1 MGIEELRKELIEQ
14 RDKNKLS
21 ESKIKELNNTVN
33 KLKENNKE
41 LEQII
46 NEQKQEIIDY
56 MLKLNNLSI
65 NEQDKL
71 YKPEDK
77 IISISFKIQD
87 SKDIFNYSCKITDL
101 FVKLEQRL
109 YIDFPKYRKVETYFM
124 ANKKR
129 ILRFQTL
136 EENGIKNNDI
146 ISLYIFKK

>member
-87 SKDIFNYSCKITDL
+87 SKDIFKYSCKITDL